1 MKGETRAVT
10 QTRAVAQTSTK
21 ATAAAKDVDMVR
33 YTSESVQIGPNAAY
47 EGVTYPQEAIYD
59 HPM

>member
-1 MKGETRAVT
+1 MKGETRAVA
-10 QTRAVAQTSTK
+10 QTRAVTQTSTK

>member
-1 MKGETRAVT
+1 MKGETRPVT
-10 QTRAVAQTSTK
+10 QTRAVTQTSTK

>member
-10 QTRAVAQTSTK
+10 QTSTK